1 MSRSIWHYGRGIAYS
16 AIGGGSR
23 RSEARTSRI
32 LRNERVVPETSILFN
47 NTSRTSWGLPKR
59 FAGEIPYR
67 ALQHAMA
74 YEHLLGAAV
83 KRDDALNYDEP
94 WGWMQPARHAL
105 GALLLEQD
113 HAAEAEIVYREDL
126 KRHPNNVWSLHGLAE
141 SLEKQDRLP
150 EANEL
155 RQQCTKA
162 GARADVKV
170 DRSCFCRTAPQ
181 SEQ

>member
-1 MSRSIWHYGRGIAYS
+1 M
-16 AIGGGSR
+16 
-23 RSEARTSRI
+23 
-32 LRNERVVPETSILFN
+32 L
-47 NTSRTSWGLPKR
+47 
-59 FAGEIPYR
+59 AGEILYR
-67 ALQHAMA
+67 SGEHDLA
-74 YEHLLGAAV
+74 YEQLRGAV
-83 KRDDALNYDEP
+83 KLDDALNYDEP

-113 HAAEAEIVYREDL
+113 HAAEAEIVYQEDL

-155 RQQCTKA
+155 RQQCTQA

-170 DRSCFCRTAPQ
+170 DRSCFCRTAPKSDQ
-181 SEQ
+181 